1 MITHE
6 LLRSWSPCKEGYQR
20 FCELFP
26 NGATLQ
32 DAIDGLVSDGHDDW
46 GWWLFNACRNAG
58 LFQEITGRGYRNSGY
73 RNSGYRNSGDGNSGD
88 GNSGDR
94 NSGHGNSGHGNS
106 GDGNSGDGNSGD
118 GNSGGWNSGD
128 GNSGDGNSGDR
139 NSGDGNS
146 GGWNSGHGNSGYFN
160 PDSPSVVRVFGQ
172 DCRTDLWDSAYK
184 PMFLRFSMRG
194 WVGSDEMTDEE
205 KLDNPLH
212 TITGGILRVYGYK
225 EAFQRSWEKADHVD
239 RIRVK
244 DLPNFDAEIFYQIS
258 GIDLREGK

>member
-73 RNSGYRNSGDGNSGD
+73 RNSGHGNSGD

-94 NSGHGNSGHGNS
+94 NSGGWNSGDGNSGHGNS
-106 GDGNSGDGNSGD
+106 GD
-118 GNSGGWNSGD
+118 
-128 GNSGDGNSGDR
+128 R
-139 NSGDGNS
+139 NS

>member
-73 RNSGYRNSGDGNSGD
+73 RNSGHGNSGD

-94 NSGHGNSGHGNS
+94 NSG
-106 GDGNSGDGNSGD
+106 
-118 GNSGGWNSGD
+118 GWNSGD
-128 GNSGDGNSGDR
+128 
-139 NSGDGNS
+139 
-146 GGWNSGHGNSGYFN
+146 GNSGYFN

>member
-58 LFQEITGRGYRNSGY
+58 LFQEITGRGYRNSGH
-73 RNSGYRNSGDGNSGD
+73 

-94 NSGHGNSGHGNS
+94 
-106 GDGNSGDGNSGD
+106 
-118 GNSGGWNSGD
+118 
-128 GNSGDGNSGDR
+128 
-139 NSGDGNS
+139 NS